1 LQAWTVSDR
10 LVSFFPLPILCRSF
24 EEMRCANVVI
34 RGINEGRQSARD
46 VDSYLTGMGTQLPVT
61 GGIVKRPP
69 FELMHKI
76 EAAPEKL
83 ITVAA

>member
-1 LQAWTVSDR
+1 MR
-10 LVSFFPLPILCRSF
+10 FRFSF
-24 EEMRCANVVI
+24 ANKVV

-46 VDSYLTGMGTQLPVT
+46 VDMYLTGMGSQLPVT

-69 FELMHKI
+69 FEMLNKV

-83 ITVAA
+83 ITASA